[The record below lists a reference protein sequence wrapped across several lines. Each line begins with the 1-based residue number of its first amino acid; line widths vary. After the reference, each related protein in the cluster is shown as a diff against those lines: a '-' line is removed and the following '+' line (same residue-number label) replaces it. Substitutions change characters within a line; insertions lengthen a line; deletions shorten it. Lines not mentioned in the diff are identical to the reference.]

1 MTNNRKKKP
10 CRNQNIF
17 IVEFERGFQFVTRRT
32 EMTRR
37 SMVCHKC
44 ANRLHLMVKSLLM
57 IIQNHA
63 RDGFKLKADYNFLF
77 NRMFEVS
84 FVRFLSVIL

>member
-1 MTNNRKKKP
+1 MEKKNP
-10 CRNQNIF
+10 VEIRIF

-63 RDGFKLKADYNFLF
+63 RDGFKLKADYNF
-77 NRMFEVS
+77 
-84 FVRFLSVIL
+84 FV